1 MSRAIPMQPF
11 ITLKGAADSSTPIIQ
26 AVEDWL
32 DGGNFKEATL
42 DVWILQNTADT
53 SNANL
58 VLETS
63 ISPSGPWT
71 SLVTFGAGAT
81 HVIKYYTSNE
91 EGTDQ
96 FERFIRWKLDRSSG
110 TLANWTTCFRICA
123 VVK

>member
-1 MSRAIPMQPF
+1 MQPF
-11 ITLKGAADSSTPIIQ
+11 ITLKGAADSTTPIIQ
-26 AVEDWL
+26 PVEDWL

-42 DVWILQNTADT
+42 DVWVLQNTADT
-53 SNANL
+53 SNADL
-58 VLETS
+58 VLETA

-71 SLVTFGAGAT
+71 ALVTFGTGAT
-81 HVIKYYTSNE
+81 HVVKYYTSNE

-110 TLANWTTCFRICA
+110 TLVNWTTCFRICA